1 MLSIVIPVYNAEKY
15 VEESVASLLG
25 QYHRNIEIIL
35 VDDGSTDRGPAIMS
49 RLASRHR
56 RVTLIVQENAGP
68 SAARNAGIRVAR
80 GRYLTFVD
88 SDDLVTAEG
97 FARGVRTLERTGSD
111 FAILP
116 YRRLRGRKTEPMS
129 AWIADLYSR
138 AREGVTIADDP
149 EMLVHANVASKIY
162 RRSFWDA
169 SDLHFAEG
177 VLYEDQEVTARA
189 HVAARAVDV
198 VPVPCYDWRITPGS
212 ITREMSEQS
221 MRSFLDAVDASLD
234 VLQQVP
240 GAAEARIAQL
250 LSNDIPMYIRAL
262 PRVRDEGYES
272 QLLDRL
278 PALIDRADSKE
289 MLRTVANDAH
299 VAYEYIRQG
308 RRDDLHSFLTH
319 DGLVLNH
326 HDGSLQ
332 PEGPVIHLP
341 GWDDPSI
348 RREAFVLAE
357 RQTPLDTMIMRARW
371 TGDRELTLT
380 LRAGL
385 RHVESPDETPQA
397 RAWLV
402 TDGGRVDVPI
412 TLADER
418 FGQHHPSWRQ
428 TYDRSTWNA
437 VIDVGTLAAGSYALE
452 VEVTIA
458 GRTRTATVERIDPE
472 SSASALAPRRINRRT
487 WLLDV
492 SNGLQL
498 RAQRR
503 SPRDRVSGVVIDS
516 IDLQPHA
523 VTVAGTAPGASGQ
536 SLGVELT
543 SSRLNLLARDLV
555 RDGDA
560 FTATFDTSVDVW
572 GRGPTALPV
581 GDYTVRVLLG
591 AQSITPTAGPDLL
604 ASLPHDRAA
613 GKLSAVLVAQADHG
627 VAMRLVKPRRL
638 EEQRMYTQRA
648 IRHAYR
654 AADVAVDPD
663 VALFQTYWAEVAT
676 DSPRAI
682 HDELRRRNPQMRLY
696 WGVLDHSVPLP
707 EGAIPL
713 VAGSQEWYD
722 VLASA
727 KYIVKNTEVGAYTK
741 LRPGQVYVQTF
752 HGQPFKRMGAG
763 FFRDVERWPE
773 FRVNYECTE
782 RRSDYWSLIL
792 TPYEGVDELY
802 RDNYFYDGPVHDQG
816 LPRTDALVG
825 ERAAEARRSTRE
837 QLGIRDDQIAI
848 LHAATWREDRAGANN
863 TSRDIQFVDL
873 EKLASELG
881 PEYVIL
887 QRSHGSVARGDRRHG
902 DRPGVIDV
910 TDHPEI
916 NDLIVASDAAILDYS
931 SLRFDYALTGR
942 PMVFLV
948 PDLERYEGELRG
960 FLFDF
965 RESAPGPLVTDQPG
979 VLAALRDLHG
989 ISAAYADDYARF
1001 NERFNRWH
1009 DGRAAERVVDRM
1021 LGDFA

>member
-1 MLSIVIPVYNAEKY
+1 
-15 VEESVASLLG
+15 
-25 QYHRNIEIIL
+25 
-35 VDDGSTDRGPAIMS
+35 MS
-49 RLASRHR
+49 
-56 RVTLIVQENAGP
+56 
-68 SAARNAGIRVAR
+68 
-80 GRYLTFVD
+80 
-88 SDDLVTAEG
+88 
-97 FARGVRTLERTGSD
+97 
-111 FAILP
+111 
-116 YRRLRGRKTEPMS
+116 
-129 AWIADLYSR
+129 
-138 AREGVTIADDP
+138 
-149 EMLVHANVASKIY
+149 
-162 RRSFWDA
+162 
-169 SDLHFAEG
+169 
-177 VLYEDQEVTARA
+177 
-189 HVAARAVDV
+189 
-198 VPVPCYDWRITPGS
+198 
-212 ITREMSEQS
+212 
-221 MRSFLDAVDASLD
+221 
-234 VLQQVP
+234 
-240 GAAEARIAQL
+240 
-250 LSNDIPMYIRAL
+250 
-262 PRVRDEGYES
+262 
-272 QLLDRL
+272 
-278 PALIDRADSKE
+278 
-289 MLRTVANDAH
+289 
-299 VAYEYIRQG
+299 
-308 RRDDLHSFLTH
+308 
-319 DGLVLNH
+319 
-326 HDGSLQ
+326 
-332 PEGPVIHLP
+332 
-341 GWDDPSI
+341 
-348 RREAFVLAE
+348 
-357 RQTPLDTMIMRARW
+357 
-371 TGDRELTLT
+371 
-380 LRAGL
+380 
-385 RHVESPDETPQA
+385 
-397 RAWLV
+397 
-402 TDGGRVDVPI
+402 
-412 TLADER
+412 
-418 FGQHHPSWRQ
+418 
-428 TYDRSTWNA
+428 
-437 VIDVGTLAAGSYALE
+437 
-452 VEVTIA
+452 
-458 GRTRTATVERIDPE
+458 
-472 SSASALAPRRINRRT
+472 
-487 WLLDV
+487 

-503 SPRDRVSGVVIDS
+503 SPRDRASGVVIES

-663 VALFQTYWAEVAT
+663 VALFQTYWAEIAT

-682 HDELRRRNPQMRLY
+682 HDELRRRNPQMKLY

-707 EGAIPL
+707 EGAIRSSPDRRSGTTSWL
-713 VAGSQEWYD
+713 VPSTSSRTPR
-722 VLASA
+722 SA
-727 KYIVKNTEVGAYTK
+727 PI
-741 LRPGQVYVQTF
+741 RSFDPDRCYVQTF

-763 FFRDVERWPE
+763 FFRDVERRPE
-773 FRVNYECTE
+773 FRVKYECTE
-782 RRSDYWSLIL
+782 RRSDYWSLII
-792 TPYEGVDELY
+792 TPYEGADELY

-837 QLGIRDDQIAI
+837 LLGIRDDQIAV
-848 LHAATWREDRAGANN
+848 LHAATWREDQAGANN
-863 TSRDIQFVDL
+863 TSRDVQFVDL

-887 QRSHGSVARGDRRHG
+887 QRSHGSVARGDRAPR
-902 DRPGVIDV
+902 RPPGVIDV

-965 RESAPGPLVTDQPG
+965 RESAPGPLVTDQRRRPG
-979 VLAALRDLHG
+979 RRSA
-989 ISAAYADDYARF
+989 ISTASAPTYADDYARF

-1009 DGRAAERVVDRM
+1009 DGHAAERVVDRM